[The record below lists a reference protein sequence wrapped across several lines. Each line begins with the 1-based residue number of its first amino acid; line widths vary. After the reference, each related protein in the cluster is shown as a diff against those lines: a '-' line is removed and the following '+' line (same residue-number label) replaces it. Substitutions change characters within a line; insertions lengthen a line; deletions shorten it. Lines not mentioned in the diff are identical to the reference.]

1 MALNDKDGEFDGPLT
16 EHYSRPMF
24 MARHGALSRMTCI
37 LPTYYAVDLSP
48 SLRSIS
54 RLYLFIYFFFV
65 LLLYFSFSFLYPFIW
80 FSLSFSFW
88 RCILYAKEPRNQ
100 MIYQQIRRLFHFQP
114 GQKWTVVKGPESTPE
129 AGCPAFP
136 RWLRPVPSTES

>member
-37 LPTYYAVDLSP
+37 LPTYYVVDLSP

-54 RLYLFIYFFFV
+54 RLYLFFLFYFYIFP
-65 LLLYFSFSFLYPFIW
+65 FLFIILSSGSP
-80 FSLSFSFW
+80 SLSPSEGASFT
-88 RCILYAKEPRNQ
+88 RKNQ
-100 MIYQQIRRLFHFQP
+100 EI
-114 GQKWTVVKGPESTPE
+114 K
-129 AGCPAFP
+129 
-136 RWLRPVPSTES
+136 